1 MLHLDL
7 TPTVRAGRSDL
18 AFSLAVLGGLVD
30 PVGKVF
36 ITPKNVNV
44 FIELTVPQEVLRK
57 VKEKLSV
64 SIYILALL
72 CSNSEAFRTVVVMFH
87 RKLCEPKMF
96 EQVS

>member
-7 TPTVRAGRSDL
+7 TPTVRGGRSDL

-36 ITPKNVNV
+36 LTPKNVNV

-64 SIYILALL
+64 SFIYIGFAL
-72 CSNSEAFRTVVVMFH
+72 
-87 RKLCEPKMF
+87 F
-96 EQVS
+96 ELRSLSHLW